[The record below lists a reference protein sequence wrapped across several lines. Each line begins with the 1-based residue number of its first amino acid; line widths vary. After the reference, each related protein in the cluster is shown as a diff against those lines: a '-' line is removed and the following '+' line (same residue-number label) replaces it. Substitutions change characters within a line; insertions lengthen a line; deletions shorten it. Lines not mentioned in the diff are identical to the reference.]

1 MKKRIILVGGDP
13 NSINSEIIY
22 KSWIKISN
30 QVKKRIVIIS
40 NYKLLKDQ
48 FKKLNLKIKLSKI
61 KDISEIHYD
70 NSLQVLNVEL
80 NYKNPFNVSKKS
92 ASKFVLKSL
101 NLAHKL
107 SLNKKIAGMINCPID
122 KNLLNRKI
130 GVTEYLA
137 TKCAIKDGSEVMI
150 IKNKKLMISPITT
163 HLDLKLIPAKI
174 NKNLIIKK
182 IKIINNWFKK
192 TYKKKPKIIITGL
205 NPHNAEF
212 RSNSEEN
219 KIIIPA
225 IKTLR
230 KKNINIEGP
239 VAADTIFIND
249 YKNYDVIVGIYHDQI
264 LAPFK
269 ALFKFDAIN
278 LTLGLKYI
286 RVSPDHGVA
295 KNLIN
300 KKKSNPLSLINC
312 IEYIHK
318 S

>member
-182 IKIINNWFKK
+182 IKIINK
-192 TYKKKPKIIITGL
+192 
-205 NPHNAEF
+205 
-212 RSNSEEN
+212 N
-219 KIIIPA
+219 K
-225 IKTLR
+225 
-230 KKNINIEGP
+230 
-239 VAADTIFIND
+239 
-249 YKNYDVIVGIYHDQI
+249 
-264 LAPFK
+264 
-269 ALFKFDAIN
+269 
-278 LTLGLKYI
+278 
-286 RVSPDHGVA
+286 
-295 KNLIN
+295 
-300 KKKSNPLSLINC
+300 
-312 IEYIHK
+312 
-318 S
+318 

>member
-1 MKKRIILVGGDP
+1 MKKRIILVSGDP
-13 NSINSEIIY
+13 NSVNSEIIY
-22 KSWIKISN
+22 KSWMKISHQIKN
-30 QVKKRIVIIS
+30 KIIVVS
-40 NYKLLKDQ
+40 NYRLLKQQ
-48 FKKLNLKIKLSKI
+48 FKRLNFKIKLSQI
-61 KDISEIHYD
+61 KGVSDIDYD
-70 NSLQVLNVEL
+70 NSLKILNVDL
-80 NYKNPFNVSKKS
+80 DYKEPFNVSKKS

-107 SLNKKIAGMINCPID
+107 ALNKKIAGIINCPIN
-122 KNLLNRKI
+122 KNLLNKKI

-137 TKCAIKDGSEVMI
+137 SKCKIKDGSEVML
-150 IKNKKLMISPITT
+150 IKSKRLMISPITT
-163 HLDLKLIPAKI
+163 HLDLRLIPSKI
-174 NKNLIIKK
+174 NKELIIKK
-182 IKIINNWFKK
+182 IRTINNWFKK
-192 TYKKKPKIIITGL
+192 KYKKKPKIVITGL

-212 RSNSEEN
+212 RNNSEEN

-225 IKTLR
+225 VKTL
-230 KKNINIEGP
+230 KNKNINIKGP

-249 YKNYDVIVGIYHDQI
+249 YKNYDVVVGIYHDQV

-295 KNLIN
+295 KNLIM
-300 KKKSNPLSLINC
+300 KKKSNHLSLMNC

>member
-1 MKKRIILVGGDP
+1 MKKRIILVSGDP
-13 NSINSEIIY
+13 NSVNSEIIY
-22 KSWIKISN
+22 KSWMKISHQIKN
-30 QVKKRIVIIS
+30 KIIVVS
-40 NYKLLKDQ
+40 NYRLLKQQ
-48 FKKLNLKIKLSKI
+48 FKRLNFKIKLSQI
-61 KDISEIHYD
+61 KGVSDIDYD
-70 NSLQVLNVEL
+70 NSLKILNVDL
-80 NYKNPFNVSKKS
+80 DYKEPFNVSKKS

-107 SLNKKIAGMINCPID
+107 ALNKKIAGIINCPIN
-122 KNLLNRKI
+122 KNLLNKKI

-137 TKCAIKDGSEVMI
+137 SKCKIKDGSEVML
-150 IKNKKLMISPITT
+150 IKSKRLMISPITT
-163 HLDLKLIPAKI
+163 HLDLRLIPSKI
-174 NKNLIIKK
+174 NKELIIKK
-182 IKIINNWFKK
+182 IRTINNWFKK
-192 TYKKKPKIIITGL
+192 KYKKKPKIVITGL

-212 RSNSEEN
+212 RNNSEEN

-225 IKTLR
+225 VKTL
-230 KKNINIEGP
+230 KNKNINIKGP

-249 YKNYDVIVGIYHDQI
+249 YKNYDVVVGIYHDQV

-295 KNLIN
+295 KNLIM
-300 KKKSNPLSLINC
+300 KKKSNPMSLINC
-312 IEYIHK
+312 IKYIHK